1 MLKTLHIENV
11 AVIEKVTVEL
21 GEGLNV
27 LTGETGAG
35 KSIVIDALGAVLGG
49 RTSRE
54 LVRSGEPSALVTAV
68 FSAENVSDWCEDA
81 GIEPE
86 DGELFLMRKITADGK
101 NTCRVNGIP
110 VSVSQLRALGL
121 RLLDIHGQND
131 GQKLLDERYHRQ
143 YLDSYGRPEAEY
155 LAYRAEYDKY
165 CAIKKEIDS
174 LRIDERDKEF
184 RIDTLKY
191 QINEIK
197 KANIKVGERDEKT
210 KRRQILAN
218 AEKLSGLADTAFFAI
233 YGADCSDGVLSMLQD
248 AERAVSSAGR
258 YSEDFAALEK
268 ELSDL
273 RYTAEDIA
281 ERIRD
286 LRDDL
291 DYSAEEL
298 DDIESRLSL
307 LRKLSVKYGSTE
319 EEILTYLEN
328 AETELDNIE
337 YADDKIAKLEKDL
350 KKQTEIT
357 RSAAEKLS
365 YARKRAAETLEKRI
379 ANELS
384 GLSMPKVLFRVVLDA
399 TEDFTPTG
407 CDEVRFEMSAN
418 AGEKPGRISRIAS
431 GGELSR
437 IMLAMKNVLAEND
450 DIGTMVFDEIDT
462 GVSGIAAQ
470 RVGEKLATLAGK
482 KQVICVTHLPQ
493 IAAMADEHYEIK
505 KNERGGRAFTGITR
519 LDSRTRLNEIAR
531 LTGGDN
537 VTETTLR
544 SASEQVAAA
553 DAFKTAVREK

>member
-68 FSAENVSDWCEDA
+68 FSAENVTDWCEDA

-101 NTCRVNGIP
+101 NTCRVNGVP

-233 YGADCSDGVLSMLQD
+233 YGADRSDGVLSMLQD

-319 EEILTYLEN
+319 EEILAYLEN

-357 RSAAEKLS
+357 RTAAEKLS

-505 KNERGGRAFTGITR
+505 KNERDGRTFTGITR

-553 DAFKTAVREK
+553 DAFKTAVRGK